1 MSGTRKETVVYDPS
15 QGTGHYEPAPHC
27 QLIEPASLVVVEMND
42 IRSRHEFCWLFRYV
56 KPRARLTYRIN

>member
-42 IRSRHEFCWLFRYV
+42 SCV
-56 KPRARLTYRIN
+56 ARKALTILCLSSA